1 MLSDGVPMLSDGVP
15 MLSDGAPMLSV
26 GAPMLSD
33 GAPMLSGCAP
43 MLSGC
48 APMLSGCAPMLS
60 DCAPMSSVSASMLS
74 GCASVFC
81 ERGGSSHALR
91 KRPPA
96 VESNGFKKVLDYSHQ
111 HLILN
116 DKGEKLM
123 PKHTIRGGQFHGS
136 VICNSLGNY

>member
-1 MLSDGVPMLSDGVP
+1 GRGAMLRGW
-15 MLSDGAPMLSV
+15 GAMV
-26 GAPMLSD
+26 G
-33 GAPMLSGCAP
+33 GCAARVGGCGA
-43 MLSGC
+43 MVGGRAAKVRGC
-48 APMLSGCAPMLS
+48 AAMLG
-60 DCAPMSSVSASMLS
+60 DHAPMSSVSASMLS

-123 PKHTIRGGQFHGS
+123 PKHTIRGGQLHGS
-136 VICNSLGNY
+136 VICNSLGKYSSLAHHLNSFNH

>member
-1 MLSDGVPMLSDGVP
+1 MGLETPKR
-15 MLSDGAPMLSV
+15 AFF
-26 GAPMLSD
+26 
-33 GAPMLSGCAP
+33 
-43 MLSGC
+43 
-48 APMLSGCAPMLS
+48 
-60 DCAPMSSVSASMLS
+60 ASEEA
-74 GCASVFC
+74 G
-81 ERGGSSHALR
+81 SHALR

-136 VICNSLGNY
+136 VICNSLGNYSSLARHSNSFNHRRSEERRVGKVYRSWK